1 MLKCSFALLCVAFKD
16 NLIEQVCEVSFL
28 FPVLRHFSESALQNV
43 DFYDLCCNYE
53 NAESCST
60 VSVNLSLIYFSKKK
74 KIRFSFGRHKHVVF
88 TSCFFLF
95 HGCKLFKKYFFRL
108 VATKISV
115 CHVPLPSYCC
125 DAVR

>member
-1 MLKCSFALLCVAFKD
+1 MNDRKTGFLLMLKCSFALLCVAFKD
-16 NLIEQVCEVSFL
+16 NLIEQVCEVSFF

-95 HGCKLFKKYFFRL
+95 HGCKFTCFLKNIF
-108 VATKISV
+108 S
-115 CHVPLPSYCC
+115 
-125 DAVR
+125 D